1 MTDPGMEVWLPAEL
15 VTLFSLIRRS
25 AEAEGKFVSE
35 ELMELSQLTELR
47 PELKPLELEVLL
59 PKPRC

>member
-1 MTDPGMEVWLPAEL
+1 MEVWLPPEPEL

-47 PELKPLELEVLL
+47 PELKPLELDVRL

>member
-1 MTDPGMEVWLPAEL
+1 MEVWLPPEPEVA
-15 VTLFSLIRRS
+15 TLFSLIRRS

-47 PELKPLELEVLL
+47 PELKPLELDVLL

>member
-1 MTDPGMEVWLPAEL
+1 MEVWLPAL
-15 VTLFSLIRRS
+15 TLFSLIRRS
-25 AEAEGKFVSE
+25 AEADGKLVSE

>member
-1 MTDPGMEVWLPAEL
+1 MEVWLPPEF
-15 VTLFSLIRRS
+15 VTQFSLIRRS

-47 PELKPLELEVLL
+47 PELKPLELDVLL

>member
-1 MTDPGMEVWLPAEL
+1 MTDPGMEVWLPPEL